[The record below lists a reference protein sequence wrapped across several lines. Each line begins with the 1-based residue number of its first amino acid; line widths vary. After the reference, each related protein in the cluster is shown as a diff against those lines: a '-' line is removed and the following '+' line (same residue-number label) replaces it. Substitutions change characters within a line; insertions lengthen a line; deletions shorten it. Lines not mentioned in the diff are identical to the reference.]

1 MSDILTASTSAYYFH
16 KGRDEHRIRKFFIEL
31 DKQIISTQKVRDS
44 NEELAKK
51 FFSK

>member
-31 DKQIISTQKVRDS
+31 EISTQKVRDS
-44 NEELAKK
+44 DEELAKK